1 MIVRVTS
8 YTRIRKAIRATV
20 RYLKHRPNIEG
31 ERVTRPLFGSDGP
44 MEKYHAYSMIDSAP
58 RGTIFY
64 RIAISPDPKREDT
77 NKDLD
82 LWGMTQNAMRHLKV
96 QMKKDIQFIAVEH
109 NDQSDIRHVN
119 AIILVGG
126 RLSKAEFRA
135 LPKLLRQ
142 AAWEDAKQQRKELD
156 PETTYQQP
164 EKTAWTETYDTGTF
178 SQSRGGARP
187 YFYMPTCPSCG
198 PGQTMWRIDD
208 GVFMC
213 PDCGAQYDLTH
224 SGGLQQE
231 VAPLSL

>member
-8 YTRIRKAIRATV
+8 YTRIRKAIRSTV

-44 MEKYHAYSMIDSAP
+44 MEKYHAYSMIDEAP
-58 RGTIFY
+58 RGTIFF

-109 NDQSDIRHVN
+109 DDQSDIRHVN
-119 AIILVGG
+119 AIVLVG

-135 LPKLLRQ
+135 LPKLLKQ
-142 AAWEDAKQQRKELD
+142 AAWEDAKLQRQELD
-156 PETTYQQP
+156 PQTAYERP
-164 EKTAWTETYDTGTF
+164 EKTARIETYDAGAF

-187 YFYMPTCPSCG
+187 YNYLP
-198 PGQTMWRIDD
+198 
-208 GVFMC
+208 
-213 PDCGAQYDLTH
+213 
-224 SGGLQQE
+224 
-231 VAPLSL
+231 